1 MTNQMV
7 HVSGSTTSLFPADGG
22 QIRTEKIQFIQ
33 GIYQSLSF
41 TTIITFLTNR
51 NRVFFFPSFFYLRSG
66 EAAVKITVLKDG
78 HQFVVHVIDPKEDPF
93 AVEEPILDESG
104 SSATD
109 TQSGSEKEKA
119 EVESSE
125 KEGK

>member
-33 GIYQSLSF
+33 GIYLSLCFCTLLLFLQRETVCFSF
-41 TTIITFLTNR
+41 PL
-51 NRVFFFPSFFYLRSG
+51 FFCLRSG
-66 EAAVKITVLKDG
+66 KAAVQITVLKDG
-78 HQFVVHVIDPKEDPF
+78 HHFVVHVIDPKEDPF
-93 AVEEPILDESG
+93 AVEEPILDESS
-104 SSATD
+104 SSATN
-109 TQSGSEKEKA
+109 THSGSEKEKA

-125 KEGK
+125 KEGN